1 MGVKKRHTRQGT
13 RKRAAEIKRKD
24 ENEERKETRRA
35 MRTEG
40 TIFEQSSQTDDEPVT
55 NNEGKIRIMHGGK
68 EIWI

>member
-1 MGVKKRHTRQGT
+1 MGGKKRLTRQGS
-13 RKRAAEIKRKD
+13 RKRAAEIQRKD
-24 ENEERKETRRA
+24 GHDEKKETRRA

-55 NNEGKIRIMHGGK
+55 NKEGKIRIMHGGK